1 MYKSIDLFAI
11 SEKNITEYNILL
23 AGFPYQAFSLAR

>member
-1 MYKSIDLFAI
+1 MYKLIDLFAI

-23 AGFPYQAFSLAR
+23 KEKNYDIEK

>member
-23 AGFPYQAFSLAR
+23 KEKNYDIEK